1 MTERPDFLSDF
12 THASSCCSCLCLN
25 KPNDNNEGKS
35 ANMKKSNPS
44 GSEKGKK
51 KKEEEER
58 NKASNLIFSTGLYVY
73 SFPLFTLFCFSRYI
87 YTLKTTV
94 MKTFELKIKSWH
106 FASFLLCQI
115 KIEVGVTF
123 LTRCYNFQFLLQHV
137 NVFKKN
143 IGVLMLF
150 ICGLSSRYNVVL
162 VVLYIYMCN
171 MKN

>member
-1 MTERPDFLSDF
+1 
-12 THASSCCSCLCLN
+12 
-25 KPNDNNEGKS
+25 
-35 ANMKKSNPS
+35 MKKSNPS

-137 NVFKKN
+137 NVFKKKRW
-143 IGVLMLF
+143 GF
-150 ICGLSSRYNVVL
+150 DVVYL
-162 VVLYIYMCN
+162 WVEFSV
-171 MKN
+171 